1 MAITP
6 KVTEG
11 DKLDLYK
18 GSGELGS
25 ELDYLKVDPTTY
37 FYKKFK
43 SGQQGSFLRDDMWTE
58 ASLRGETDVYAN
70 ILSGIEK
77 ASKDETI
84 DRSFLD
90 KYEFYED
97 QGYGDY
103 DTYML
108 ALSIPTL
115 DNIEKEEHISE
126 TTGQSFGSY
135 TDREW
140 AEAILNST
148 FQRYDAEIVE
158 AEKASK
164 NAWDRMWT
172 EIGTQTAGALLG
184 LVGGI
189 SNWVN
194 DVYNIG
200 QGLLNMCFNWSG
212 DASAGD
218 RFLWAFANDEN
229 DANLS
234 NQLSRFTEELT
245 YRMNYEFSKT
255 VNAVEAYE
263 HGYIPPS
270 WGEMWGTGWKT
281 EGEKVYNG
289 FGRMWNGIA
298 NSIGYM
304 LPSIMLASVTGGLST
319 ATWVPKTVGSVAM
332 YTGIASGNVKD
343 TVQRA
348 SLNGISYQDLNAGSV
363 ISNAILKATAQW
375 GIEVAL
381 GKILG
386 FFSISDKL
394 RGLGDDTVKAATKIG
409 ANEGQAFLIAAGRGL
424 KSMAKEGLE
433 ETLQDLSDGII
444 DSAFGIGGSELD
456 QIYRERGIETIDFTN
471 LVQTF
476 IAGALTE
483 GVVGSVHN
491 IKFLGSKNRFIGEN
505 DKGKTYK
512 MGMFQSMNFAQS
524 LAALNQWND
533 MLNNAEISKEE
544 KAEAAYKISTV
555 INTIGEVLHSFGQLE
570 AIKANNLLLARTELS
585 AKEDTKLKLSDEE
598 YAKDLYSSFIKSYS
612 EVVSKYNKAA
622 QDSQKEGL
630 FEKVKNFFNKNTKEL
645 KESGTT
651 EVNNVITE
659 KIDINNPN
667 LTINKDTANK
677 LKGILKD
684 LGATALIGVN
694 GNIVTKSED
703 IVAVNNDILESG
715 NIAEIVRDIA
725 YQQVRDTVKTK
736 LSQTQKKRILNT
748 YRKLVGTEATLNDAV
763 TALLFDKYFYT
774 KVLLLT
780 EEKTRTDKLEAV
792 KMLATIDNLIK
803 TKSADLLKN
812 GSLADSAYK
821 TLLKKVY
828 ETMRTGLIVYA
839 TQYARLDLGSISND
853 ILSSDIKQ
861 EITNHRN
868 VIFSTKMDKGI
879 NGEILNDQDLTDFDN
894 YVDKFNTQFNAE
906 EIVNLKRKARSTSAN
921 DRRDAYRT
929 LILAAKANNYKSVT
943 DKIVYIPISSDGII
957 DEENIR
963 NFEKFIGISFESL
976 INGDYD
982 ANDLTHDAKN
992 IIRPG
997 YDKGQ
1002 TAYRYKMDDKDARI
1016 NFARELMF
1024 RISKSLTV
1032 GADGTI
1038 LKVIEKDD
1046 FIKDEY
1052 LGKEGD
1058 TKFKQ
1063 DLQKGKITKIS
1074 DVSKIK
1080 LPKALGD
1087 VKIIYDP
1094 QLGSINGHFDESVNV
1109 IRANYTINTI
1119 SMMHEITHA
1128 TQYYTQAG
1136 ADSTLGGKVE
1146 IFENLPQKVLNDLD
1160 KYIADTMPMSYTFLS
1175 NNKHLKTPD
1184 IVYFLLEGELQ
1195 ANATLTSHMVDIGF
1209 KWKNNKTELVS
1220 PDGKK
1225 TWSMKASQSKLLK
1238 ARQQEFKQQIKETTA
1253 AMAEEMKT
1261 KQKVKEQLEY
1271 DEKEGVWKPK
1281 KKSSKNDISE
1291 DRILGTLEEAALMQN
1306 PEIKEF
1312 SKNTYLKKD
1321 GNPIIF
1327 YRGSSKGHELT
1338 SLSQGLFMST
1348 KEYIGTDYA
1357 ESKIS
1362 ENKTPSL
1369 KAYVTNF
1376 TKDEVLEIDN
1386 KGDVWN
1392 RITLDDN
1399 LKDLTQIT
1407 NRPSISTDIL
1417 VDQIFTLHPEIKAI
1431 WLRNVVEDP
1440 EERGKTGDDLIV
1452 NKKHT
1457 NQIKSIGIPDQ
1468 NTFVYAWNR
1477 YYNLNKDSLGDFT
1490 SGKVK
1495 EDLYSKFS
1503 KIFKQAIDTN
1513 DFTKLEKTLKTEP
1526 GAFDYMKKSVSE
1538 DRPLT
1543 AEEKEKEKQR
1553 EYYRA
1558 RHISN
1563 KVAQESNLRYW
1574 IKKGVPI
1581 QINPGI
1587 AQFVINTTNDFEN
1600 LPKVL
1605 QDKIKNATLTKFDII
1620 DYISTHTN
1628 IKNFTFKAIAKYVYN
1643 SPELAKI
1650 SYSEM
1655 TDLIDNID
1663 IIVAAASMPN
1673 GLNPNKVL
1681 SPKEMIAQ
1689 AKEIAQNAEATPE
1702 TTRQYRKALN
1712 YAEIMKVGTRKD
1724 GSPIFTDITVDPK
1737 QMNIMFFNHYDGT
1750 PNSLKNINALGKNL
1764 ALKQQE
1770 EGYDDTG
1777 IRKTSSST
1785 WNYIAKKREATE
1797 DEGDIYDYKDSTLGK
1812 ALDEID
1818 RVDKINTIAEYIQ
1831 NTIAQRIRNEMDL
1844 GKVDMDYVRA
1854 MTKKIDTLVNSLH
1867 DLSED
1872 ELNAKYLEATES
1884 EMKKEHKLE
1893 PITEGLSKV
1902 DISSQPSSIS
1912 NIKNG
1917 IRNAGTSITK
1927 LLNRLPNSYDKL
1939 PDNIKSAFD
1948 EKTLKLKLDSYSKL
1962 SRDELIKFKND
1973 LLNVKANL
1981 SAQSKEISK
1990 AVETKQTLEKK
2001 VERLQK
2007 QNEKLKAELE
2017 NQKRMKEEARTDKQT
2032 LREKLNSE
2040 IKYRTTIRQQEFNF
2054 TNNTEPTKLVTNLLN
2069 TSWTKTRMS
2078 TVQGVVS
2085 NREEIVAN
2093 GKKFFEENAVALLS
2107 SDLAEIEQTVDWFI
2121 NAKMNEAT
2129 DTDYKKF
2136 VAVKGYFLAWVLS
2149 QTRPGEAFANMNSN
2163 LKQKIDSAIRE
2174 MGSTSGTLL
2183 AILNNMKEYINPM
2196 MAMASADIEL
2206 DGVKIE
2212 GELKDQ
2218 LFRAIESGKVDEMQK
2233 AQQAIFDYVA
2243 NQRTNKKSF
2252 YRKAVTLR
2260 SMSMLSSPL
2269 TWLRNIISNMIL
2281 KPLHKFTD
2289 KIGSRVFK
2297 SKTDAGQ
2304 LKLNKQVTPEI
2315 QKFITQHFI
2324 DNKFFDTFINNLSKY
2339 NPSDIK
2345 DKQKTSTGLPTKEA
2359 IYTNLVLKSMYNQY
2373 YNDNMFNK
2381 DKKTGKFMNGLYH
2394 TLMKVMSD
2402 DKYVR
2407 EAAIRYF
2414 GKLLAEHNADISS
2427 GQISDNIMNDL
2438 STAIGLAM
2446 NDYMHSNNIFN
2457 DIEKAIMERGEG
2469 YWFLY
2474 KTILPFA
2481 SSSWNWFK
2489 AAMRMTP
2496 LGLAKSIVDITR
2508 LEKKIAK
2515 AQSDWEA
2522 GKSQISPELTEFM
2535 IRRNLG
2541 AGVIG
2546 TVAFLL
2552 GALLSGLGFMSLE
2565 DDDYGVP
2572 KLRLGNV
2579 VVDVSSI
2586 FGTSSVLA
2594 GAAFANG
2601 IKEDGWTK
2609 DGLLAGLNNMID
2621 VWLDDMPIMEIVEM
2635 DMYAD
2640 GGFSMGLKNL
2650 ESIALSYIPN
2660 FLSYFA
2666 GLHKGTIKK
2675 DTFWKRAIAKIPFLN
2690 WTLETKVDPYTG
2702 GEGSWA
2708 DAIGRIVPFF
2718 SLDTASQNEKKSR
2731 QLGLNKKELNGTYKI
2746 NGQDFNVSGKDL
2758 QEINKAYGLWN
2769 AEDLTKF
2776 YDNQLRVKVK
2786 VADNKYKELTYNQMT
2801 NEQRKNAVQTIMSNN
2816 AELAKIMA
2824 WTKAGNKYYGSANT
2838 YMTLKKRGIKTNVYK
2853 GTKGFVKSK

>member
-1 MAITP
+1 MAIKP
-6 KVTEG
+6 KIEESQI
-11 DKLDLYK
+11 DLYRGTGK
-18 GSGELGS
+18 LGS

-37 FYKKFK
+37 FYNKLKK
-43 SGQQGSFLRDDMWTE
+43 SSIGNLVRDDMWTE
-58 ASLRGETDVYAN
+58 ASIRGETNVLAN
-70 ILSGIEK
+70 VLSQLENI
-77 ASKDETI
+77 SKNETI
-84 DRSFLD
+84 DTTFLD
-90 KYEFYED
+90 KYEFYEN
-97 QGYGDY
+97 QGMGDY

-108 ALSIPTL
+108 ALSLPML
-115 DNIEKEEHISE
+115 DNTEKEQYSDDL
-126 TTGQSFGSY
+126 TGYEFGSF
-135 TDREW
+135 TKREW
-140 AEAILNST
+140 AEQVLTST
-148 FQRYDAEIVE
+148 FQRYDAEIIE
-158 AEKASK
+158 QEKA
-164 NAWDRMWT
+164 NASFWDRMWT
-172 EIGTQTAGALLG
+172 EIGVGAASGLLNIVSG
-184 LVGGI
+184 V
-189 SNWVN
+189 STFVN
-194 DVYNIG
+194 DIFNIG
-200 QGLLNMCFNWSG
+200 QGLLNICVNWSS
-212 DASAGD
+212 DTSAGD

-229 DANLS
+229 DENVS
-234 NQLSRFTEELT
+234 NQLAQLTEELS
-245 YRMNYEFSKT
+245 YRLQYEYSGM

-263 HGYIPPS
+263 HGYIPGS
-270 WGEMWGTGWKT
+270 WGELNTP
-281 EGEKVYNG
+281 GEKVYQG
-289 FGRMWNGIA
+289 FGTFWNGA
-298 NSIGYM
+298 TNAIGYM
-304 LPSIMLASVTGGLST
+304 LPSIIAAIATGGVG
-319 ATWVPKTVGSVAM
+319 AAPWVVKLVGSVTM
-332 YTGIASGNVKD
+332 YTGIASGNIKD

-348 SLNGISYQDLNAGSV
+348 SMNGISYKDLNAGSV
-363 ISNAILKATAQW
+363 ISNAIIKAAAQY
-375 GIEVAL
+375 GVEVAL

-394 RGLGDDTVKAATKIG
+394 RGLGDDSVKAASKIG
-409 ANEGQAFLIAAGRGL
+409 ATESRAMLTAVGRGI
-424 KSMAKEGLE
+424 KGMAKEGLE
-433 ETLQDLSDGII
+433 EALQDLSDGII
-444 DSAFGIGGSELD
+444 DTFYGVGGTELN
-456 QIYRERGIETIDFTN
+456 QIYRERGVETMSLDN
-471 LVQTF
+471 LIQAFV
-476 IAGALTE
+476 AGALTE
-483 GVVGSVHN
+483 GMVGSVHS
-491 IKFLGSKNRFIGEN
+491 IKFLGSKNRFFGE
-505 DKGKTYK
+505 DGKGNAYK

-524 LAALNQWND
+524 LAAMNEWND
-533 MLNNAEISKEE
+533 TLKNANATKEE
-544 KAEAAYKISTV
+544 KAAAAYRISTTMKTV
-555 INTIGEVLHSFGQLE
+555 GEVLSSFGQSD
-570 AIKANNLLLARTELS
+570 AIKTNNLLLADVENK
-585 AKEDTKLKLSDEE
+585 AKQSSIKKLSDTE
-598 YAKDLYSSFIKSYS
+598 YAKDLYNTFVKSYS
-612 EVVSKYNKAA
+612 EVVSKYNKVT

-630 FEKVKNFFNKNTKEL
+630 FEKVKKFFNKNAKEL

-659 KIDINNPN
+659 KLDINSPD
-667 LTINKDTANK
+667 LTMNKDTASK

-684 LGATALIGVN
+684 LGAVALIGVD
-694 GNIVTKSED
+694 GNIITKSED
-703 IVAVNNDILESG
+703 IVAINNDILESG
-715 NIAEIVRDIA
+715 DIAEIVRDIA

-748 YRKLVGTEATLNDAV
+748 YRKLVGREAALEEAV
-763 TALLFDKYFYT
+763 TALLFDKNFYT
-774 KVLLLT
+774 KVLLMT

-812 GSLADSAYK
+812 GSLTDSAYK

-839 TQYARLDLGSISND
+839 THYARLDLGSISND
-853 ILSSDIKQ
+853 ILASDIKQ

-906 EIVNLKRKARSTSAN
+906 EIANLKRKARSTNSN

-929 LILAAKANNYKSVT
+929 LILAAKANNYKSVN
-943 DKIVYIPISSDGII
+943 DKIVYIPASSDGIV

-963 NFEKFIGISFESL
+963 AFEEFVGVQFKQL
-976 INGDYD
+976 IDGTYD
-982 ANDLTHDAKN
+982 ANDLTHHAKN
-992 IIRPG
+992 MICPG

-1002 TAYRYKMDDKDARI
+1002 TAYRYNMDDKDARI
-1016 NFARELMF
+1016 NFARELLF
-1024 RISKSLTV
+1024 TISKSLTV

-1087 VKIIYDP
+1087 VKVIYDS
-1094 QLGSINGHFDESVNV
+1094 QLGSINGHFDESVNA

-1128 TQYYTQAG
+1128 TQYYTKAG

-1146 IFENLPQKVLNDLD
+1146 MFELLPQDTLNELD
-1160 KYIADTMPMSYTFLS
+1160 KYISTNFPMSYTFLS
-1175 NNKHLKTPD
+1175 NHLHLNTPN
-1184 IVYFLLEGELQ
+1184 IIYCHLEGELQ
-1195 ANATLTSHMVDIGF
+1195 AFSTASSHAPDLGF
-1209 KWKNNKTELVS
+1209 KWKKDKTELWS
-1220 PDGKK
+1220 PDGKEH
-1225 TWSMKASQSKLLK
+1225 WPMKASQSKLLK

-1253 AMAEEMKT
+1253 AMAEEMKAKKKPSKFNSSEDISLATDSKGRKLSAEQQEFFKDSKARDENGNLLVLYHGT
-1261 KQKVKEQLEY
+1261 KDGRFDKFEKNKLRSGAGFMGLDIDGFYFTDNEREAIGFSGKNTRNIDWSKSDIENGKLEYGDYTHPHAEVKEVYLNMKNPLIVDQFKSTVYSQINKYIKENLKPEHDGVIFKSPTTMDEY
-1271 DEKEGVWKPK
+1271 IVFNSNQIKLVNNQTPTESER
-1281 KKSSKNDISE
+1281 ISE
-1291 DRILGTLEEAALMQN
+1291 D
-1306 PEIKEF
+1306 K
-1312 SKNTYLKKD
+1312 
-1321 GNPIIF
+1321 
-1327 YRGSSKGHELT
+1327 
-1338 SLSQGLFMST
+1338 
-1348 KEYIGTDYA
+1348 
-1357 ESKIS
+1357 
-1362 ENKTPSL
+1362 
-1369 KAYVTNF
+1369 
-1376 TKDEVLEIDN
+1376 
-1386 KGDVWN
+1386 
-1392 RITLDDN
+1392 
-1399 LKDLTQIT
+1399 
-1407 NRPSISTDIL
+1407 
-1417 VDQIFTLHPEIKAI
+1417 
-1431 WLRNVVEDP
+1431 
-1440 EERGKTGDDLIV
+1440 
-1452 NKKHT
+1452 
-1457 NQIKSIGIPDQ
+1457 
-1468 NTFVYAWNR
+1468 
-1477 YYNLNKDSLGDFT
+1477 
-1490 SGKVK
+1490 
-1495 EDLYSKFS
+1495 
-1503 KIFKQAIDTN
+1503 
-1513 DFTKLEKTLKTEP
+1513 
-1526 GAFDYMKKSVSE
+1526 
-1538 DRPLT
+1538 PLT
-1543 AEEKEKEKQR
+1543 PEEKEKEKQR

-1587 AQFVINTTNDFEN
+1587 AQFVVNTTNDFEN

-1663 IIVAAASMPN
+1663 IIVAAASVPN
-1673 GLNPNKVL
+1673 GLNPDKIL

-1702 TTRQYRKALN
+1702 TARQYRKALN

-1724 GSPIFTDITVDPK
+1724 GSPIFTDVTADPK

-1770 EGYDDTG
+1770 EGYDDNG
-1777 IRKTSSST
+1777 VRKTSSST
-1785 WNYIAKKREATE
+1785 WNYTAKKREATE

-1818 RVDKINTIAEYIQ
+1818 KVDKINTIAEYIQ
-1831 NTIAQRIRNEMDL
+1831 NTIAERIRKEMDL

-1854 MTKKIDTLVNSLH
+1854 MTKKIDSLVNSLH

-1872 ELNAKYLEATES
+1872 ELNAKYLEATER
-1884 EMKKEHKLE
+1884 EMAKEHPIE
-1893 PITEGLSKV
+1893 PITKGLDKV
-1902 DISSQPSSIS
+1902 DISTQPSSIS

-1917 IRNAGTSITK
+1917 IRNAGTAITK
-1927 LLNRLPNSYDKL
+1927 LLNRLPDSYDKL
-1939 PDNIKSAFD
+1939 PDNIKLAFD

-1973 LLNVKANL
+1973 LLNIKADL

-2007 QNEKLKAELE
+2007 QNERLKAEIE

-2032 LREKLNSE
+2032 LREKLNSG

-2069 TSWTKTRMS
+2069 TSWTKTKMS

-2085 NREEIVAN
+2085 NKEEIVAN

-2149 QTRPGEAFANMNSN
+2149 QTRPSEAFANMNSN

-2206 DGVKIE
+2206 DGVKID

-2218 LFRAIESGKVDEMQK
+2218 LFRAIESGKVEEMQK
-2233 AQQAIFDYVA
+2233 AQQAILDYVA
-2243 NQRTNKKSF
+2243 NNRTTKKSF

-2269 TWLRNIISNMIL
+2269 TWLRNIISNIIL

-2289 KIGSRVFK
+2289 KIGSNIFK

-2345 DKQKTSTGLPTKEA
+2345 DKQKTPTGLPTKEA

-2394 TLMKVMSD
+2394 KLMKVMSD

-2427 GQISDNIMNDL
+2427 GQINDNVMNDL

-2496 LGLAKSIVDITR
+2496 LGLAKSIVDITK
-2508 LEKKIAK
+2508 LEKRIAK
-2515 AQSDWEA
+2515 AKLDWEA

-2546 TVAFLL
+2546 TVAFIF
-2552 GALLSGLGFMSLE
+2552 GAILSGLGVMSLE

-2572 KLRLGNV
+2572 KLRVGNV

-2601 IKEDGWTK
+2601 IKEQGWGKDGWLT
-2609 DGLLAGLNNMID
+2609 GLNNMVD

-2690 WTLETKVDPYTG
+2690 WTLETRVDPYTG

-2786 VADNKYKELTYNQMT
+2786 VSDNKYKELTYNQMT

-2838 YMTLKKRGIKTNVYK
+2838 YATLKKRGIKTNVYK